1 QKAGCQVTALG
12 RRLVAFVRGVV
23 GLAAA
28 VAAFGI
34 AALSLLQG
42 VVWMKT
48 GQWSPLPFSQIL
60 DLVGLD
66 VPRRYFPAGID
77 AHAERRLDSDRV
89 VAWWLDAPAIIP
101 LLVAVAVLVLLYIG
115 LKTLQ
120 ESPR

>member
-1 QKAGCQVTALG
+1 MTALG
-12 RRLVAFVRGVV
+12 RRLVAFVRAAV

-42 VVWMKT
+42 IVWMKT
-48 GQWSPLPFSQIL
+48 GQWSSVPFSQIL

-66 VPRRYFPAGID
+66 VPRRFFPASID
-77 AHAERRLDSDRV
+77 AHAERRLDFDRFV
-89 VAWWLDAPAIIP
+89 DWWLDAPAIIP
-101 LLVAVAVLVLLYIG
+101 LVVAVAVLVLLYIG